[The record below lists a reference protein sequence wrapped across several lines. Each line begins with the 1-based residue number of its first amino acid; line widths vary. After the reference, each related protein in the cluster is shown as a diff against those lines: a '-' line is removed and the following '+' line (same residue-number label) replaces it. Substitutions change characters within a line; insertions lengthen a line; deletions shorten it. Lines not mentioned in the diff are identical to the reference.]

1 MSINIPAET
10 PDESTNPI
18 SVEEFERLHPA
29 MLGAIRKAVR
39 EELELSHAD
48 GRTSADIQ
56 RTFDLQLV
64 VPDVPLVFGDALHGI
79 GQRHNGLLNVSGL
92 CVGFRVIS
100 GIHWIALHVI
110 TSLLCAGLLI
120 LHSAGRPSNETRRK
134 SNRRL
139 PTHERS
145 RRVMDDKEVFAALAA
160 ALKPMNTTKDIADN
174 CGIKEGTLAY
184 WRSAGIGPKFVKV
197 GRIVMY
203 PKEQMIAYF
212 AQHLYQCTAE
222 YEEEVGA

>member
-10 PDESTNPI
+10 ADESMNPI

-48 GRTSADIQ
+48 GRTSADVQ

-79 GQRHNGLLNVSGL
+79 GQRHDGLLNVSRL
-92 CVGFRVIS
+92 CVGLRVIS
-100 GIHWIALHVI
+100 GIHWIALHII

-120 LHSAGRPSNETRRK
+120 LPLGRKALKRNTSEKQSALTNALK
-134 SNRRL
+134 
-139 PTHERS
+139 ERA
-145 RRVMDDKEVFAALAA
+145 RDDKEVFAALAA

>member
-1 MSINIPAET
+1 MSKTPAK
-10 PDESTNPI
+10 PP
-18 SVEEFERLHPA
+18 RA
-29 MLGAIRKAVR
+29 G
-39 EELELSHAD
+39 
-48 GRTSADIQ
+48 
-56 RTFDLQLV
+56 
-64 VPDVPLVFGDALHGI
+64 VPP
-79 GQRHNGLLNVSGL
+79 N
-92 CVGFRVIS
+92 
-100 GIHWIALHVI
+100 
-110 TSLLCAGLLI
+110 SL
-120 LHSAGRPSNETRRK
+120 
-134 SNRRL
+134 
-139 PTHERS
+139 
-145 RRVMDDKEVFAALAA
+145 A